1 MSMATL
7 ERAILAELREVAKN
21 PKIKQKD
28 IMEWSTSEVK
38 AQQGETLFFLP
49 VLHVYCAVKLAVP
62 PSPKGEGIP
71 A

>member
-7 ERAILAELREVAKN
+7 EKAILTELKEVAKN
-21 PKIKQKD
+21 SKIRQKD

-38 AQQGETLFFLP
+38 AHEGETLFFLP
-49 VLHVYCAVKLAVP
+49 VLHIYCAVKLAVP